1 MPFAQY
7 FGQST
12 KEAYEGI
19 TSLDELAARG
29 AAGGASTSGG
39 GGRGVSSGAAA
50 GLGIGCVVAGALLG
64 ALAMA
69 VYAKKRRG
77 LWQPH
82 LDERPLDSAREPSNG
97 FKI

>member
-1 MPFAQY
+1 MTTHGRPRFR
-7 FGQST
+7 ST
-12 KEAYEGI
+12 FLGGHM
-19 TSLDELAARG
+19 RHG
-29 AAGGASTSGG
+29 AAAQGPASTSGG
-39 GGRGVSSGAAA
+39 GGSGVSSGAAA
-50 GLGIGCVVAGALLG
+50 GIGIGCVVAGALLG